1 MTDSMKP
8 LLKDF
13 SQDISAIQNKLRQYD
28 KKFDIESKQKIIDEL
43 KQLYKKC
50 KEDVNIL
57 NLTNFLQ
64 ININIY

>member
-50 KEDVNIL
+50 KEDVNI
-57 NLTNFLQ
+57 
-64 ININIY
+64 